1 MRLQAERGAG
11 DARRYFLV
19 MRALVFLLVLVAA
32 AGCRGSQE
40 SARAVGVEAVTPLAE
55 LHLVDVTQDVA
66 FTETLSERALLF
78 IKSEAQV
85 RVEANVTYKYYLDLK
100 QDGYEMGMEERPV
113 EGQKRPERVLVFR
126 RPELR
131 MQTPIVND
139 SRVTYPQR
147 GVLVNEEAEAVA
159 ILETLTPRLVEVGRT
174 KLRDPGLH
182 AEAEA
187 ALATYLDG
195 LARQT
200 GLAFDRVEVV
210 RLQPES

>member
-1 MRLQAERGAG
+1 MRPVL
-11 DARRYFLV
+11 
-19 MRALVFLLVLVAA
+19 LVFCLLAA
-32 AGCRGSQE
+32 VGCRGSQE
-40 SARAVGVEAVTPLAE
+40 SARAIGVEAVTPLAE

-78 IKSEAQV
+78 IRSEAQV

-100 QDGYEMGMEERPV
+100 GDGYEMSVDERPV
-113 EGQKRPERVLVFR
+113 EGEKRPERVLVFR
-126 RPELR
+126 RPELK

-159 ILETLTPRLVEVGRT
+159 ILETLTPRLVEVGAT

-182 AEAEA
+182 AEADA
-187 ALATYLDG
+187 ALAAYLEG

-200 GLAFDRVEVV
+200 GLPFDRVEI
-210 RLQPES
+210 LPLAEPES

>member
-1 MRLQAERGAG
+1 MRT
-11 DARRYFLV
+11 
-19 MRALVFLLVLVAA
+19 LLLLSVLLTA

-85 RVEANVTYKYYLDLK
+85 RVEANVTYKYFLDLK
-100 QDGYEMGMEERPV
+100 DDGYEMVVDERPV
-113 EGQKRPERVLVFR
+113 DGQKKPERVLVFR
-126 RPELR
+126 RPALR
-131 MQTPIVND
+131 MQTPIVNR

-159 ILETLTPRLVEVGRT
+159 ILQTLTPRLVAVGET
-174 KLRDPGLH
+174 KLADPGLH

-187 ALATYLDG
+187 ALAAYLAG

-200 GLAFDRVEVV
+200 GLAFDRVEIT